1 MKRLYFYI
9 STTYQNL
16 LLPFGGRRFLYI
28 IENQR
33 LVWHTIRRW
42 SGFPTDP
49 VKKIANAEGIAYLRG
64 LKLSY
69 HGKEINN
76 NQKLA

>member
-16 LLPFGGRRFLYI
+16 LLPSDGRSFLYTT
-28 IENQR
+28 ENQR
-33 LVWHTIRRW
+33 LARYTIRGW

-49 VKKIANAEGIAYLRG
+49 AKKIANAEGIAYLRG

-69 HGKEINN
+69 YGKEINN